1 MLKNKLLGSLDNVD
15 DQIKEHPVDARDN
28 DQLLSAATELC
39 LIYLECEKIIK
50 KHRQVLGPD
59 FD

>member
-1 MLKNKLLGSLDNVD
+1 MRHTKTT
-15 DQIKEHPVDARDN
+15 EPVNEADGNIGENPVLNLEN

-50 KHRQVLGPD
+50 KHEEALGPD
-59 FD
+59 CD